1 MLLRSFLF
9 CAIEY
14 EFTQRGHGP
23 SFRAGGGD
31 LDSAGRCRWGALM
44 KELSIFSDEAG
55 CMGFRG
61 HPSESRYFILCSV
74 LTNDVDGLTLAL
86 SHMRRA
92 LLRKIDDVPDYF
104 HATNDKQIVRDHV
117 YDLLSRHDFRV
128 RATIIRKSDVQ
139 DDLRQ
144 PPTKFLQFAWYSHFA
159 TALAARCL
167 ARMRYSVRLQL
178 AHAGRKWPSR
188 RR

>member
-1 MLLRSFLF
+1 
-9 CAIEY
+9 
-14 EFTQRGHGP
+14 
-23 SFRAGGGD
+23 
-31 LDSAGRCRWGALM
+31 M